1 MLSKKSSNPGC
12 EICSANLDN
21 QKNFLLLKLSLRN
34 AKRQAKDYLVYFVTV
49 VMAAAL
55 IYAFNGL
62 VFSKEVLELSASMSS
77 LPAAIVFASIVVVCI
92 IGWLVHYTTGFMLT
106 KRSREL
112 GTYVLIGLEPKQV
125 ARLFLME
132 NLAIGSA
139 ALVLGTLLGNLLFQ
153 VLRAIVLALFGMPYH
168 FEFSFS
174 LRALGLTLLYFA
186 LIYLF
191 AQIKSRMRIRSMK
204 IYDLIYYEKINEEE
218 LIQKSSRRRKTF
230 VISIV
235 SGVIGTLLIMIGQ
248 APPSFIGAACII
260 VFLYGFFISFSSG
273 VPAYFESRPAKKY
286 SRQTLLVFRTLS
298 AKLATMGVVMATISL
313 LFTAVLI
320 SQGMGLVF
328 SSIFHNREAQSCSFD
343 LYIASYDTNVN
354 LSECLNFVHANI
366 PVTCELQYPVYLAD
380 DSPITDYLESTA
392 RYYRYYPKDTMM
404 KYSDYAALRAMLG
417 YPEASLEP
425 GKYLLHCAPYIKGLL
440 EDYGRNVILNG
451 EDLTQGNI
459 YTENFNQRLYLSG
472 NGFEFLL
479 VVPDE
484 LLEKCTVGS
493 INYAAMTA
501 VPVSEE
507 HFISL
512 DNQLNRST
520 EPLSE
525 DYIAVYTKAQAEADA
540 AFGITIFV
548 LPLYYLALIL
558 TMTTVTILTIHQLSE
573 IKRYRQQFDLLRK
586 LGMEKREMV
595 GTLRTQFAIYYAM
608 PAIPP
613 LLITIPFILHMGT
626 EVDPGI
632 LIGASH
638 PVVILVITLGLFF
651 LIYAIY
657 ILLAYTGLKRNVLP
671 TS

>member
-1 MLSKKSSNPGC
+1 
-12 EICSANLDN
+12 
-21 QKNFLLLKLSLRN
+21 
-34 AKRQAKDYLVYFVTV
+34 
-49 VMAAAL
+49 MAAGL

-62 VFSKEVLELSASMSS
+62 VFSKEVLELSVHLSS

-112 GTYVLIGLEPKQV
+112 GTYILIGLESRQV
-125 ARLFLME
+125 TRLFLME
-132 NLAIGSA
+132 NLTIGGA

-168 FEFSFS
+168 FGFSFS
-174 LRALGLTLLYFA
+174 LRALGLTLLYFV

-204 IYDLIYYEKINEEE
+204 IYDLIYYEKINEDEI
-218 LIQKSSRRRKTF
+218 IQRSGNRRKTF
-230 VISIV
+230 IVSIV
-235 SGVIGTLLIMIGQ
+235 FGVIGTSLIMIGH
-248 APPSFIGAACII
+248 ALPSFAGAACII

-273 VPAYFESRPAKKY
+273 VPAYFENRPAKKY

-320 SQGMGLVF
+320 SQGMGLIF

-354 LSECLNFVHANI
+354 LSECLDFVHTNI
-366 PVTCELQYPVYLAD
+366 PVTCEMQYPVYMTE
-380 DSPITDYLESTA
+380 DSPITDYLETSA
-392 RYYRYYPKDTMM
+392 DYYRYYPKDTMM

-417 YPEASLEP
+417 YPEATLEP
-425 GKYLLHCAPYIKGLL
+425 GKYLIHCASYIKEYL
-440 EDYGRNVILNG
+440 EDYDTDVTSNEER
-451 EDLTQGNI
+451 LTQGNI
-459 YTENFNQRLYLSG
+459 YTENFNQRLYLGG

-479 VVPDE
+479 VLPDE
-484 LLEKCTVGS
+484 LLEECTVGS
-493 INYAAMTA
+493 INYAAMTES
-501 VPVSEE
+501 PVSEAQY
-507 HFISL
+507 ISL
-512 DNQLNRST
+512 TDLLNRYT
-520 EPLSE
+520 EPGAE
-525 DYIAVYTKAQAEADA
+525 DYIAAYTKAQAEADA
-540 AFGITIFV
+540 AFGIVMFT

-558 TMTTVTILTIHQLSE
+558 TMTTVTILTVHQLSE
-573 IKRYRQQFDLLRK
+573 MNRYRQQFTLLRK
-586 LGMEKREMV
+586 LGMGSREMV
-595 GTLRTQFAIYYAM
+595 RTLRTQFAIYYAM

-613 LLITIPFILHMGT
+613 LFITIPFILHMGQ

-632 LIGASH
+632 LVGTSH
-638 PVVILVITLGLFF
+638 PIIILGITLGLFF

-657 ILLAYTGLKRNVLP
+657 ILLAYTGLRRNVLP
-671 TS
+671 YA